1 MAGLTFTPDVYSCGI
16 NYVGV
21 TDVALLFR
29 SMPKHWY
36 PLKEVMKVQIGDP
49 SDTIFMDSISP
60 LAHVDMIDDPLLI
73 IHGRKDPRVVI
84 DHAEKLRAR
93 MKKAEKSF
101 DWLVKNNE
109 GHGFRKEEN
118 RLELYSRI
126 EKFLGDNL

>member
-1 MAGLTFTPDVYSCGI
+1 MGLRAGRAAVADVG
-16 NYVGV
+16 
-21 TDVALLFR
+21 
-29 SMPKHWY
+29 
-36 PLKEVMKVQIGDP
+36 
-49 SDTIFMDSISP
+49 
-60 LAHVDMIDDPLLI
+60 AHFDAA
-73 IHGRKDPRVVI
+73 IHGSVRIVRDHVGRKDPRVVI